1 MLKIK
6 QEVIAKGG
14 NTKYILDVGQ
24 GRFVEGELP
33 IKAVCSMV
41 EENKGVT
48 KALSHPG
55 YVKVGLAHYFP
66 EELFEDEPKPTP
78 KRTPKKA

>member
-6 QEVIAKGG
+6 QSIIERGG
-14 NTKYILDVGQ
+14 NTDYVLDVGQ
-24 GRFVEGELP
+24 GRFVEGMLP
-33 IKAVCSMV
+33 ISAVV
-41 EENKGVT
+41 TLVNENKNLT
-48 KALSHPG
+48 KALSRPG

-66 EELFEDEPKPTP
+66 EELFEEEPKPTP